1 MISIAHSVGNP
12 CERCIQVSQQFIS
25 EAQASTAQTSK
36 LLVFDFFAGTG
47 SSTQAFED
55 AGHTVIKVE
64 MDEYFSADERDILA
78 LTGDMLIEKYGQ
90 PDFIW
95 ASPPCQKF
103 SVASLWKYWE
113 GTRGKSVPKH
123 PAVYEAI
130 ALVEHTVNLMQS
142 LQPTYGWMME
152 NPRGMLRHQDVV
164 KELPRWTIS
173 YCQYGDTRMKPTD
186 LWGTIQGW
194 TPRPM
199 CKPRAACHES
209 SPAGTNAGGTGKLR
223 NARLR
228 SMIPYELG
236 KEICDVIHSHI
247 VRRG

>member
-1 MISIAHSVGNP
+1 MIIY
-12 CERCIQVSQQFIS
+12 
-25 EAQASTAQTSK
+25 
-36 LLVFDFFAGTG
+36 DFYAGTG
-47 SSTQAFED
+47 SSTKAFED

-64 MDEYFSADERDILA
+64 LDEYFEAHERDILQ
-78 LTGDMLIEKYGQ
+78 LTVAGLIAKYGQ

-103 SVASLWKYWE
+103 SVASLWKYWAKGE
-113 GTRGKSVPKH
+113 NGSVPKH

-130 ALVEHTVNLMQS
+130 DLIKSTLNLIHE
-142 LQPTYGWMME
+142 LQPTKGWVME
-152 NPRGMLRHQDVV
+152 NPRGMLRKQDFMQEF
-164 KELPRWTIS
+164 KRWTVT

-186 LWGTIQGW
+186 LWGNVPGW

-199 CKPRAACHES
+199 CKPRATCHES
-209 SPAGTNAGGTGKLR
+209 SPAGTNAGGTGKLK

-236 KEICDVIHSHI
+236 KEILEVLS
-247 VRRG
+247 

>member
-1 MISIAHSVGNP
+1 MIIY
-12 CERCIQVSQQFIS
+12 
-25 EAQASTAQTSK
+25 
-36 LLVFDFFAGTG
+36 DFYSGTG

-64 MDEYFSADERDILA
+64 LDEYFEADERDILELSA
-78 LTGDMLIEKYGQ
+78 EYLIAKYGK

-113 GTRGKSVPKH
+113 GGRNGSVPKH

-130 ALVEHTVNLMQS
+130 DLVKHTIKLMQDCN
-142 LQPTYGWMME
+142 PTYGWIME
-152 NPRGMLRHQDVV
+152 NPRGMLRKQDFMQDH
-164 KELPRWTIS
+164 KRWTVT

-186 LWGTIQGW
+186 VWGTISNW
-194 TPRPM
+194 NPRPM
-199 CKPRAACHES
+199 CKPRGECHES
-209 SPAGTNAGGTGKLR
+209 SPAGTNAGGTGKLK

-228 SMIPYELG
+228 SMVPYELG
-236 KEICDVIHSHI
+236 QEILESFDYVPTA
-247 VRRG
+247 

>member
-1 MISIAHSVGNP
+1 
-12 CERCIQVSQQFIS
+12 VSQQSIS
-25 EAQASTAQTSK
+25 KVQDSIQQISKK
-36 LLVFDFFAGTG
+36 LLVFDFYSGTG

-55 AGHTVIKVE
+55 AGHRVIKVE
-64 MDEYFSADERDILA
+64 LDEYFEADERDILA
-78 LTGDMLIEKYGQ
+78 LTAEGLIAKYGQ

-113 GTRGKSVPKH
+113 GSRGQTKPKH
-123 PAVYEAI
+123 PDVYEAI
-130 ALVEHTVNLMQS
+130 ALVEHTVNLMQA
-142 LQPTYGWMME
+142 LKPTYGWIME
-152 NPRGMLRHQDVV
+152 NPRGMLRHQEVV

-194 TPRPM
+194 TPRPI
-199 CKPRAACHES
+199 CRPRAECHES

-228 SMIPYELG
+228 SMIPYQLG
-236 KEICDVIHSHI
+236 QEICTVVDNHAKKL
-247 VRRG
+247 

>member
-1 MISIAHSVGNP
+1 MIIY
-12 CERCIQVSQQFIS
+12 
-25 EAQASTAQTSK
+25 
-36 LLVFDFFAGTG
+36 DFFSGTG
-47 SSTQAFED
+47 SSTKAFED
-55 AGHTVIKVE
+55 AGHTIVNVE
-64 MDEYFSADERDILA
+64 MDEYFEAHERDILQ
-78 LTGDMLIEKYGQ
+78 LTASDLIAKYGQ

-130 ALVEHTVNLMQS
+130 ALVQHTVNLMNE
-142 LQPTYGWMME
+142 LQPTHGWIME
-152 NPRGMLRHQDVV
+152 NPRGMLRHQEVV
-164 KELPRWTIS
+164 KDLPRWTVS

-199 CKPRAACHES
+199 CKPRATCHES

-236 KEICDVIHSHI
+236 KEILGVITT
-247 VRRG
+247 RRPDQHLQKWI